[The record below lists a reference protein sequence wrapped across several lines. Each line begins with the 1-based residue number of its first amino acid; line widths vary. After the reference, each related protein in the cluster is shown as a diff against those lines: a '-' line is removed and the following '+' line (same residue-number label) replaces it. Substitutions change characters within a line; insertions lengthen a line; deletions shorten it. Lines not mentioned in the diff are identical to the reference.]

1 MAGKFWMKYGLLACG
16 ILLAGTAQADFPT
29 VPKETF
35 DALKLDRSASPKEL
49 HDALLKRYMDPGQGA
64 GKGKYGS
71 YWEPLPISKYLDPNN
86 FYKPPTSVKD
96 IATREQCVKCHT
108 DESPGWVA
116 LWKKSTHANLDKIRK
131 LTPKDDTYYKK
142 AKLADVETN
151 LRSLGKLGATEQLK
165 EVGCIDCHVD
175 INTKKKADHRADIKM
190 PTADVCANC
199 HLQEFAE
206 RESERDTI
214 TWPKGQWPKGRP
226 SHALDYIANVEVE
239 VYAGMSQREIA
250 DGCTMCHTQ
259 QNKCDGCHTRHE
271 FSVANSRKPEACGT
285 CHSGADHNNWESYTM
300 SKHGKEYE
308 SKGKTWNWNLQLK
321 DMLAKGGQDAPTCQ
335 SCHMEF
341 QGKFTHNVVRKV
353 RWANYPFVPGI
364 RENIKTEW
372 AEKRLDA
379 WVKTCTS
386 CHSERFARAYMEF
399 MDNGTYSGLDKYDE
413 AHDVVERQYKAG
425 LLTGQ
430 KTSRPKPLAPSISD
444 GRGKMSMNAWVR
456 TCTDCHTADRA
467 RDFLEV
473 VDNGPSPMLDKELE
487 RYNDVHEVKGGP
499 TGQMTPNRPKP
510 PAPVPPGFEQFFQIY
525 WSKGN
530 NPAAIELR
538 LFEMAE
544 DHLVQL
550 HVGLAHQHWGF
561 TYTVG
566 WAALN
571 RGYVEIM
578 DEDTKLK
585 EKLALMERVAK
596 LEGSKASLFDL
607 NGTDG
612 KITLGSLGGGLLL
625 TGGIALAGWSRRKKN
640 NGR

>member
-35 DALKLDRSASPKEL
+35 EALKLDRSAGPKEL
-49 HDALLKRYMDPGQGA
+49 HDALLKRYMDPTQGA
-64 GKGKYGS
+64 GKGKYSS
-71 YWEPLPISKYLDPNN
+71 YWEPLPFSKYLDPND

-214 TWPKGQWPKGRP
+214 TWPKDQWPKGRP

-250 DGCTMCHTQ
+250 DGCTMCHVQ

-271 FSVANSRKPEACGT
+271 FNVAESRKPEACGT
-285 CHSGADHNNWESYTM
+285 CHSGADHINWEAYTM

-321 DMLAKGGQDAPTCQ
+321 DMIAKGGQDSPTCQ
-335 SCHMEF
+335 SCHMEY
-341 QGKFTHNVVRKV
+341 QGKFTHNIVRKV

-364 RENIKTEW
+364 RENIKTDW
-372 AEKRLDA
+372 ADKRLDA

-386 CHSERFARAYMEF
+386 CHSERYARAYMEF
-399 MDNGTYSGLDKYDE
+399 MDNGTYAGLDKYDE
-413 AHDVVERQYKAG
+413 AHDVVHKQYEDG

-430 KTSRPKPLAPSISD
+430 KT
-444 GRGKMSMNAWVR
+444 
-456 TCTDCHTADRA
+456 
-467 RDFLEV
+467 
-473 VDNGPSPMLDKELE
+473 
-487 RYNDVHEVKGGP
+487 
-499 TGQMTPNRPKP
+499 NRPKP
-510 PAPVPPGFEQFFQIY
+510 PAPTPPGFEQFFQIY

-585 EKLALMERVAK
+585 EKLALMERVTK
-596 LEGSKASLFDL
+596 LEGSKTSLLDL
-607 NGTDG
+607 NGTDS

-625 TGGIALAGWSRRKKN
+625 TGGIALAGWSRRKKKN

>member
-1 MAGKFWMKYGLLACG
+1 MKSKLLASCVLALSG
-16 ILLAGTAQADFPT
+16 VLLAGTAQADFPT
-29 VPKETF
+29 VPKETYE
-35 DALKLDRSASPKEL
+35 ALKLDKSASPKQL
-49 HDALLKRYMDPGQGA
+49 HEALVKRYLDPAEGF
-64 GKGKYGS
+64 GKGKYGQ
-71 YWEPLPISKYLDPNN
+71 YWEPLPFSKYLDPAS

-116 LWKKSTHANLDKIRK
+116 MWKKSTHANLDKIRK

-142 AKLADVETN
+142 AKLEDVETN

-190 PTADVCANC
+190 PTADVCGNC

-214 TWPKGQWPKGRP
+214 TWPKDQWPKGRP
-226 SHALDYIANVEVE
+226 SHALDYRANVEVE

-250 DGCTMCHTQ
+250 DGCTMCHVQ

-285 CHSGADHNNWESYTM
+285 CHSGADHINWEAYTM

-308 SKGKTWNWNLQLK
+308 QKGKGWNWNVQLK
-321 DMLAKGGQDAPTCQ
+321 DAIAKGGQDAPTCQ
-335 SCHMEF
+335 SCHMEYN
-341 QGKFTHNVVRKV
+341 GKFTHNVVRKV

-364 RENIKTEW
+364 RENIKTDW
-372 AEKRLDA
+372 ADKRLDS
-379 WVKTCTS
+379 WVKTCTQ
-386 CHSERFARAYMEF
+386 CHSERYARAYLEF

-413 AHDVVERQYKAG
+413 AHDVVHKQYEAG

-430 KTSRPKPLAPSISD
+430 KTNRPAPPKP
-444 GRGKMSMNAWVR
+444 
-456 TCTDCHTADRA
+456 
-467 RDFLEV
+467 
-473 VDNGPSPMLDKELE
+473 
-487 RYNDVHEVKGGP
+487 
-499 TGQMTPNRPKP
+499 
-510 PAPVPPGFEQFFQIY
+510 VPDGFEQFFQIY

-530 NPAAIELR
+530 NPAAIELK

-550 HVGLAHQHWGF
+550 HVSLAHQHWGF

-585 EKLALMERVAK
+585 EKMALQERVAK
-596 LEGSKASLFDL
+596 LEGSKTSLLDFDS
-607 NGTDG
+607 TDG
-612 KITLGSLGGGLLL
+612 KITLGSVGGGMLL
-625 TGGIALAGWSRRKKN
+625 TGTLALAGWSRRKKN
-640 NGR
+640 GR